1 MDSHQDCYKRNAL
14 WKIVK
19 SYFLYRN
26 NFTWKSRRHLLKT
39 DFWLLVICKKKAKR
53 YSNES
58 VYQHQ
63 CFEIHASLIKR
74 SAPCLP
80 FSQNSILHSTAL
92 QVERIPIPIYFI
104 MLGMW
109 TSCQLKKLWWNV
121 GQSHLE
127 RRWQYIHL
135 KSNCSWLQTQ
145 RLQDGKYILN
155 RKCQEF

>member
-1 MDSHQDCYKRNAL
+1 MTAGDLQ
-14 WKIVK
+14 
-19 SYFLYRN
+19 
-26 NFTWKSRRHLLKT
+26 
-39 DFWLLVICKKKAKR
+39 KAKG

-58 VYQHQ
+58 VHQHQ
-63 CFEIHASLIKR
+63 SLAISASLKKG
-74 SAPCLP
+74 SAPWLP
-80 FSQNSILHSTAL
+80 FSQNSILHSIAL

-109 TSCQLKKLWWNV
+109 TSSRLKKLWWNV

-145 RLQDGKYILN
+145 QLQDGKYILN
-155 RKCQEF
+155 RNAKNSNPTWNVAYHFMEVSKAKVLFITAKRIA